1 MQITQYGPGDP
12 QVWGPILS
20 PLDPRA
26 DSITDEEA
34 FDAAVS
40 TICAQRIK
48 SAQHI
53 AEARE
58 SLPAVTAAAVDSA
71 IADALA
77 AKRFGRM
84 PPEKL
89 ALIGLLIA
97 EGAEKEILRDAA
109 REVRRDFEQQAREAE
124 EDAARERMEV

>member
-1 MQITQYGPGDP
+1 MRTAQYGPGDP
-12 QVWGPILS
+12 QSWGPILS
-20 PLDPRA
+20 PIDPRHDIA
-26 DSITDEEA
+26 DEEA

-40 TICAQRIK
+40 TLCAQRIK
-48 SAQHI
+48 SVEHI
-53 AEARE
+53 NEARGF
-58 SLPAVTAAAVDSA
+58 LPAVTAGAIDLA

-97 EGAEKEILRDAA
+97 EGVEKEILRDAA
-109 REVRRDFEQQAREAE
+109 REVRHDFEQQAREAE